1 MRLFWHGLAI
11 LAILTFVYIA
21 AIPQTVGLYPET
33 TTIGTGVK
41 SFDELGDR
49 FIAVAEE
56 KGAPYALAL
65 LARAPLPQGTD
76 IHLLG
81 HYVGEVLYK
90 QEGVSGMRFCTPD
103 FRNACSHAIV
113 VRAFQEYGEDA
124 LSSIHEACLRAPGG
138 NGAYTMCYHG
148 LGHGIF
154 SVTKFSLPETVA
166 LCKKTGTQERHFG
179 EYGECV
185 GGAIMEL
192 MGGGGHDPE
201 GLADAQKRYL
211 NDADPLSVCTASY
224 MPQEI
229 RERCVVYLTPHI
241 WRSVG
246 MDLGRPD
253 PTQFAEAFGVC
264 RAVPLS
270 DPVVRSSCFA
280 GFGKEFPGIVTGRD
294 SRHLE
299 NLTDDSFRD
308 MSRWCTYAQDEDGE
322 KECMRSAL
330 RFLVW
335 GGEHDP
341 AVARR
346 FCALA
351 VSELQRQSCHEYLI
365 EEYRYYFKS
374 EDYTALC
381 KQLPERY
388 HEACMKGM

>member
-1 MRLFWHGLAI
+1 MRLFWHGFVVLAV
-11 LAILTFVYIA
+11 AVVVYIA
-21 AIPQTVGLYPET
+21 SIPQTVGLYPEAT
-33 TTIGTGVK
+33 SIATDVK

-49 FIAVAEE
+49 FVAVAEE

-65 LARAPLPQGTD
+65 LAKAPLPQGTD

-113 VRAFQEYGEDA
+113 VRAFQEYGEGA
-124 LSSIHEACLRAPGG
+124 LSSIREACLLAPGG
-138 NGAYTMCYHG
+138 TGAYTMCYHG

-154 SVTKFSLPETVA
+154 SFTKFSLPETVA
-166 LCKKTGTQERHFG
+166 LCKKTGTKERYFG

-201 GLADAQKRYL
+201 GLEAAQKRYL
-211 NDADPLSVCTASY
+211 SGANPIEVCTAPF
-224 MPQEI
+224 MPKQV
-229 RERCVVYLTPHI
+229 RERCMVYLTPHI
-241 WRSVG
+241 WKTAG
-246 MDLGRPD
+246 IDLGKPD
-253 PTQFAEAFGVC
+253 PMLFSKAFGAC
-264 RAVPLS
+264 RAIPLS
-270 DPVVRSSCFA
+270 DPVVRDSCFA

-299 NLTDDSFRD
+299 DLADESFRD
-308 MSRWCTYAQDEDGE
+308 MSRWCTYAQDEAGE

-351 VSELQRQSCHEYLI
+351 ISESQRVACYDYLI
-365 EEYRYYFKS
+365 KEYHYYLKPEEY
-374 EDYTALC
+374 APLC
-381 KQLPERY
+381 GMLPERY
-388 HEACMKGM
+388 QEACLESA